1 MGNILGISVSA
12 LGAAQMGLQ
21 TTGHN
26 IANANTPGYSKQE
39 VVMQSAQAQFSGRG
53 FLGQGVNVST
63 VKRAYSEFMNG
74 QVLSEQTQAAM
85 LNTYHAQ
92 IKQIDNV
99 IADPTAGISPA
110 IQDFFSAVNNV
121 STAPES
127 QPARQALLNS
137 AGSLAARFRSLSQ
150 RFIDVNNS
158 VGSQISNSVSQIN
171 SYSKQIAAL
180 NNNIVMQTNAAG
192 KPPNDLLDQ
201 RDKLVSK
208 LNEEIKTSVV
218 RDVDGSYNVFI
229 GNGQSLVVGATAF
242 SLDIAQSPEDPS
254 RQDIVY
260 NSLGDSKTTLQQS
273 SLQGG
278 NLGGFLAFRDETL
291 ATSQNALGRVA
302 MGIAGVV
309 NQQHQMGQDL
319 NGALGVDFF
328 QQPTP
333 EAYSNTLNKG
343 DGVVTVSLSSPKD
356 YAALTGSDYT
366 LRYDYGQQYTLI
378 RKSDGKQTVFP
389 DGLPQEPIDGLTIT
403 TTPGAQPGDTYLI
416 RPTVAGA
423 RDIDVALK
431 DPSKIA
437 AAVPVRTNATLSN
450 TGSGKIEAAKVNSA
464 VGSANT
470 DPLHP
475 MVDRNLTNPVTITF
489 TSANTYD
496 VVDNATGANLA
507 TGETYTEGK
516 EISFNG
522 WSTQIGGAPAAGD
535 TFTVGRNLNATADGN
550 NALIIAGLQTKNTLG
565 AAPGGEATA
574 TFQGAYSQWVSDVGN
589 KTRELQVTS
598 AAQTSMAE
606 ETVAAQQAY
615 SGVNLDEE
623 AAQLM
628 RYQRSYQAAGKAMQI
643 ANTLFD
649 TVLEIGR

>member
-39 VVMQSAQAQFSGRG
+39 VVMQSAQAQFTGRG

-85 LNTYHAQ
+85 LNTYHSQ

-137 AGSLAARFRSLSQ
+137 AGSLTARFRSLSQ

-201 RDKLVSK
+201 RDKLVGK

-260 NSLGDSKTTLQQS
+260 NSLGDSKTTLQQN

-278 NLGGFLAFRDETL
+278 NLGGFLTFRDETL

-319 NGALGVDFF
+319 NGALGVNFF
-328 QQPTP
+328 QQPSP

-343 DGVVTVSLSSPKD
+343 DGVVTVSVSSPKD

-366 LRYDYGQQYTLI
+366 LSYDYGQQYTLT
-378 RKSDGKQTVFP
+378 RKSDGKETVFP
-389 DGLPQEPIDGLTIT
+389 NGLPQEPIDGLTIT
-403 TTPGAQPGDTYLI
+403 STPGAQPGDTYLI

-437 AAVPVRTNATLSN
+437 AAVPMRTNATLSN
-450 TGSGKIEAAKVNSA
+450 TGSGKIEAAKANLA
-464 VGSANT
+464 VGSANA
-470 DPLHP
+470 DPMHP

-489 TSANTYD
+489 TSPNTYD

-565 AAPGGEATA
+565 AATGGEATT
-574 TFQGAYSQWVSDVGN
+574 TFQGAYSQWVSEVGN

-649 TVLEIGR
+649 TVLELGR